1 MKRERL
7 RKRRRGRKRG
17 RGGRGRG
24 SVGNV
29 LYLNECA
36 RDGRP
41 ETRILFACAMCV
53 ASTRHVQEIPA
64 FAAHVYPPYCLQPEG
79 INSRLDVTL
88 LYHGDPILCT
98 FANERRQEAQGWSS
112 RATIVVCANPSSF
125 QPSVRL
131 PHKLARYNIR
141 VLDQP
146 NLSHPNFKASSHVY
160 ACRKPYRPHTW
171 RH

>member
-1 MKRERL
+1 MCT
-7 RKRRRGRKRG
+7 RR
-17 RGGRGRG
+17 
-24 SVGNV
+24 
-29 LYLNECA
+29 
-36 RDGRP
+36 
-41 ETRILFACAMCV
+41 ETRDKDVIRLCYV
-53 ASTRHVQEIPA
+53 STCSEARHVQEIPA
-64 FAAHVYPPYCLQPEG
+64 LAAHVHPPYCLQPEG

-98 FANERRQEAQGWSS
+98 FVNERRQEAQGWSS

>member
-1 MKRERL
+1 MCT
-7 RKRRRGRKRG
+7 RR
-17 RGGRGRG
+17 
-24 SVGNV
+24 
-29 LYLNECA
+29 
-36 RDGRP
+36 
-41 ETRILFACAMCV
+41 ETRDKDVIRLCYVSSSEA
-53 ASTRHVQEIPA
+53 RHVQEIPA

-79 INSRLDVTL
+79 INSRLHVTL

-146 NLSHPNFKASSHVY
+146 NLSYPNFKASSHVY